1 MVQTPS
7 PLGYRGIHL
16 LARVDE
22 RRAELQ
28 VRTRR
33 QHAWAKMVEAH
44 DSETHDDAK
53 HGRAPETVI
62 AGLFAMSEIL
72 STLDQQDP

>member
-1 MVQTPS
+1 
-7 PLGYRGIHL
+7 
-16 LARVDE
+16 
-22 RRAELQ
+22 
-28 VRTRR
+28 
-33 QHAWAKMVEAH
+33 MVEAH